1 LKFKSKTEILVLGAG
16 ISGCAAAQELQARGA
31 DYLLLEKNAEPGG
44 LTRSINVGEG
54 HFDYTGHFLHL
65 ARCKSP
71 AEIPYGKQ
79 KDEDWQLVQRR
90 SVAFAAG
97 RAVPAPLQ
105 YNLYALPERIREK
118 CLRDF
123 ENRPQMISPSSFREY
138 LISGFGEGICDLFL
152 TPYNEKL
159 LATSLEDLTPDAS
172 NRFFPKPD
180 VKIVRKGF
188 LKPKKVEPIGYS
200 SYFWYPRR
208 FGIGLLAKGMSD
220 GLSSL
225 RTCCPAER
233 LELSRKLVHTPS
245 GAVRYERLISSLPL
259 KFLCRISDH
268 PKLKQLSDLLSHNK
282 VLCLNILLKGRF
294 NKNFDGCH
302 WIYIPDKNIPF
313 YRLGIYS
320 HLPVAFV
327 PAWHSSLYI
336 EIGFGMEAPLPS
348 LDGIIRK
355 VFSSLEK
362 LRWASRKDCRVISAN
377 WIDCAYV
384 HFTPGRREVL
394 PEIMAILREKDIHP
408 IGRYGLWDYTS
419 MEDSIYSGVET
430 ARKLL

>member
-1 LKFKSKTEILVLGAG
+1 MRFKSKTDILVLGAG
-16 ISGCAAAQELQARGA
+16 ISGCAAAQELQAKGA

-65 ARCKSP
+65 ARCQSP
-71 AEIPYGKQ
+71 AEIPYAKQ
-79 KDEDWQLVQRR
+79 RDDDWQLVKRR

-105 YNLYALPERIREK
+105 YNLFGLPEKIREK
-118 CLRDF
+118 CLREF
-123 ENRPQMISPSSFREY
+123 ENRPHLPSPISFKEY
-138 LISGFGEGICDLFL
+138 LISGFGTGICDLFL

-159 LATSLEDLTPDAS
+159 LAVSLDDLVPEAA

-180 VKIVRKGF
+180 EKIVRNGF
-188 LKPKKVEPIGYS
+188 LRPKKIEPVGYS
-200 SYFWYPRR
+200 SSFWYPKRH
-208 FGIGLLAKGMSD
+208 GIGLLAA
-220 GLSSL
+220 GLAEELSAL
-225 RTCCPAER
+225 KACCPAER
-233 LELSRKLVHTPS
+233 LDLSRKLVHTPL
-245 GAVRYERLISSLPL
+245 GPVRYERLISSLPL

-268 PKLKQLSDLLSHNK
+268 PKLKRLGDSLSHNR
-282 VLCLNILLKGRF
+282 VLCLNLLLQGCFHKD
-294 NKNFDGCH
+294 FDGCH
-302 WIYIPDKNIPF
+302 WIYVPDRNIPF

-327 PAWHSSLYI
+327 PAFHTALYV
-336 EIGFGMEAPLPS
+336 EIAYGMDAPLPP

-362 LRWASRKDCRVISAN
+362 LRWVSRKDCRVISAN

-384 HFTPGRREVL
+384 HFTPGRRKVL
-394 PEIMAILREKDIHP
+394 PQIMAILREKDIHP